1 MKMFQFLLILFFLSC
16 NSQRQEIELALKAAE
31 ENRGEIEAVL
41 HHYAEED
48 KDPLKLEAAQ
58 YLIRYMPYH
67 FSYGEEI
74 KDYYHAVDSVI
85 ALSDDKLEQ
94 ERQIKALHRFY
105 NDRYRRYQDIKVVR
119 ADFLIKSID
128 KAFEQWQH
136 GKWAAH
142 LNFDEFCEY
151 LLPYK
156 CFEGQ
161 PLDDWRTTYYDV
173 CKGNI
178 DMGYLCDD
186 YEQSS
191 FFAAMEVNQ
200 QMKEVTRQSFGLL
213 TTLPIY
219 DPRVINKLPY
229 AHCSTYCT
237 SCVQIMRSKGI
248 PVAYDFTPHWSNR
261 QNGHSWNTVYTSRFG
276 NLEFAPHETDPGTV
290 HYPFLKM
297 PKIFR
302 SVYKPNE
309 ELLDLAAKK
318 YIPQEMKDIFIR
330 DVSTEYMPTVDVKI
344 RSTLTFKDRQHPFI
358 AVYDCNDWT
367 PVYWGKVS
375 KRNVTFER
383 MGLNTLYMGLTYDSN
398 GNYIPISEPFIVT
411 LSKEIEFI
419 TLDTTSYRTLKLARK
434 FPQGDNIFSINKLT
448 SKGTFEV
455 ADNKEFRQAK
465 KIAELPEWNLTNGSV
480 ALQEN
485 AAYRYWRFKSSD
497 TNRCDMAELYFYNLH
512 DSIIST
518 DIINCGKVLPDNDW
532 QASNISDGDQLSN
545 FSVKG
550 DDYWVGFDFGKP
562 VHLSKISYIRRCDGN
577 SVQPGLEYSLYYWNN
592 KRWRLIGTKIAN
604 DVFVEFENVPRK
616 ALLAIKCSQGE
627 EQRIFICDENN
638 KISWY

>member
-1 MKMFQFLLILFFLSC
+1 MKRIWVFFIFTFLSC
-16 NSQRQEIELALKAAE
+16 NSQRQKIEYALQEAGGNRHEIET
-31 ENRGEIEAVL
+31 VL
-41 HHYAEED
+41 QHYAKEE
-48 KDPLKLEAAQ
+48 KDHLKLKAAQ
-58 YLIRYMPYH
+58 YLIQYMPYH
-67 FSYGEEI
+67 YSYSEEI

-85 ALSDDKLEQ
+85 ALSENKPEQ
-94 ERQIKALHRFY
+94 EKYIKALHAEFVDKY
-105 NDRYRRYQDIKVVR
+105 KRYQDIKVIT

-128 KAFEQWQH
+128 EAFEQWQQ

-161 PLDDWRTTYYDV
+161 PLDDWRNTYYDV

-178 DMGYLCDD
+178 DKAYLCDD

-191 FFAAMEVNQ
+191 FFAAMEVNK
-200 QMKEVTRQSFGLL
+200 QMKEITHQSFGLL

-219 DPRVINKLPY
+219 DPRVIIKLPFAY
-229 AHCSTYCT
+229 CSTYCM
-237 SCVQIMRSKGI
+237 SSVQIMRSKGI

-302 SVYKPNE
+302 TVYKPNE
-309 ELLDLAAKK
+309 EYLNIAAKK
-318 YIPQEMKDIFIR
+318 YIPREIRDMFIR
-330 DVSTEYMPTVDVKI
+330 DVSTEYMPTTDVKI
-344 RSTLTFKDRQHPFI
+344 TSSVSFKGRQHPFI

-375 KRNVTFER
+375 GRNVTFER
-383 MGLNTLYMGLTYDSN
+383 MGLNTLYMALTYDSN
-398 GNYIPISEPFIVT
+398 ENYIPISKPFLVT
-411 LSKEIEFI
+411 LSKQIEFI
-419 TLDTTSYRTLKLARK
+419 ELDTTSYRTIKLARK
-434 FPQGDNIFSINKLT
+434 FPQGDNIFTINKLT
-448 SKGTFEV
+448 SRGLFEV
-455 ADNKEFRQAK
+455 ANNKEFRQAK
-465 KIAELPEWNLTNGSV
+465 KLVELPEWNLTNGSV
-480 ALQEN
+480 TLEEDT
-485 AAYRYWRFKSSD
+485 AYRYWRFKSSD
-497 TNRCDMAELYFYNLH
+497 TARCDMAEIFFYNFH
-512 DSIIST
+512 DSIISPK
-518 DIINCGKVLPDNDW
+518 IIDCGKVLPDNDW
-532 QASNISDGDQLSN
+532 KGTNISDGDQLTN
-545 FSVKG
+545 FSAKG
-550 DDYWVGFDFGKP
+550 DDYWVGFDFGEP
-562 VHLSKISYIRRCDGN
+562 VNISKISYIRRCDGN
-577 SVQPGLEYSLYYWNN
+577 SIQPGLDYSLYYWNN
-592 KRWRLIGTKIAN
+592 NRWQLIETKTAD